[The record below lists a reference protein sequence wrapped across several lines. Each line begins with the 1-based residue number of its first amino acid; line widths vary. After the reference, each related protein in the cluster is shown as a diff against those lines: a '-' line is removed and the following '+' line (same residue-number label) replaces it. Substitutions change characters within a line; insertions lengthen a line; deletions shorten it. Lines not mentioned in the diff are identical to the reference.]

1 MSYNCV
7 ESIRCSYCNRKGH
20 IENNCKDKKRA
31 SSTPNHTNNP
41 TMPPTPRSNRQVSN
55 TDTNISILEQNQ
67 TILTQLLLKNQQ
79 KEDDEGQTKD
89 RKHRLKRIKSF
100 DGNNKSDCITW
111 VDQTESVAKELGI
124 SLRQAMMETA
134 EGSVYNVLSSLG
146 RVSDK
151 DLSNHMIEAFSD
163 IPTQEDAIDKLRTL
177 RRKDEALIAF
187 NATYTAIHRRAY
199 KCEPCDQVREPVW
212 REYANTLDRD
222 FASSLNYQIG
232 RQKGIHL
239 HTLEDVMEKAKDTEI
254 QERKNK
260 AYKDRKDLDDS
271 ITPTTQTTQI
281 KQVNEIDFDDFDE
294 INFIQNRR
302 PDPRFNSTMKS
313 GYNGNSSSGYQ
324 SNSPRNS
331 AYNNTSRSP
340 GPNQSYRQD
349 RHGAPVGQ
357 QRYPPNHSNNYNPN
371 RNYQQGNVQ
380 GNTSNYNG
388 SYNEDTTPATIKDHK
403 TRTVLPWDTTKAGD
417 TSINTDIQEVTPK
430 MISNLNL

>member
-7 ESIRCSYCNRKGH
+7 ESIRCNYCNRKGH
-20 IENNCKDKKRA
+20 IENNCKDKRRA

-41 TMPPTPRSNRQVSN
+41 TLPPTPRSNRQVSN
-55 TDTNISILEQNQ
+55 VDTNLSILEQNQ

-79 KEDDEGQTKD
+79 KEDDEGQTRD
-89 RKHRLKRIKSF
+89 RKQRLKSIKSF

-111 VDQTESVAKELGI
+111 VDQTESVAKELNI
-124 SLRQAMMETA
+124 PLRQAMMETA

-199 KCEPCDQVREPVW
+199 ECEPCDQVREPVW

-232 RQKGIHL
+232 RQRGIHL
-239 HTLEDVMEKAKDTEI
+239 HTLEDVMEKAKDMEI

-271 ITPTTQTTQI
+271 VTSTTQTTQI
-281 KQVNEIDFDDFDE
+281 KQVNEIDFDDYDE
-294 INFIQNRR
+294 INFIQNR
-302 PDPRFNSTMKS
+302 
-313 GYNGNSSSGYQ
+313 
-324 SNSPRNS
+324 
-331 AYNNTSRSP
+331 
-340 GPNQSYRQD
+340 
-349 RHGAPVGQ
+349 
-357 QRYPPNHSNNYNPN
+357 
-371 RNYQQGNVQ
+371 
-380 GNTSNYNG
+380 
-388 SYNEDTTPATIKDHK
+388 
-403 TRTVLPWDTTKAGD
+403 
-417 TSINTDIQEVTPK
+417 
-430 MISNLNL
+430 

>member
-1 MSYNCV
+1 MGGP
-7 ESIRCSYCNRKGH
+7 NRVSCKGTRH
-20 IENNCKDKKRA
+20 SA
-31 SSTPNHTNNP
+31 
-41 TMPPTPRSNRQVSN
+41 
-55 TDTNISILEQNQ
+55 
-67 TILTQLLLKNQQ
+67 
-79 KEDDEGQTKD
+79 
-89 RKHRLKRIKSF
+89 
-100 DGNNKSDCITW
+100 
-111 VDQTESVAKELGI
+111 
-124 SLRQAMMETA
+124 LRQAMMETA

-177 RRKDEALIAF
+177 RRKDEALITF

-239 HTLEDVMEKAKDTEI
+239 HTLEDVMEKAKDMEI

-271 ITPTTQTTQI
+271 VTPTTQTTQI

-331 AYNNTSRSP
+331 VYNNTSRSP
-340 GPNQSYRQD
+340 GPSQSY
-349 RHGAPVGQ
+349 
-357 QRYPPNHSNNYNPN
+357 
-371 RNYQQGNVQ
+371 
-380 GNTSNYNG
+380 
-388 SYNEDTTPATIKDHK
+388 
-403 TRTVLPWDTTKAGD
+403 
-417 TSINTDIQEVTPK
+417 
-430 MISNLNL
+430 